1 MVLGPSGDDMLEGRE
16 RRRLSSCRGNEGERR
31 TRDQVINSV
40 VCRIIGGG
48 GSDPMELS
56 QRLRS
61 LLIYHLINYHLPYLG
76 KDT

>member
-40 VCRIIGGG
+40 VCRIIGGV
-48 GSDPMELS
+48 GSNGAFAEVAFTL
-56 QRLRS
+56 
-61 LLIYHLINYHLPYLG
+61 NLPL
-76 KDT
+76 D